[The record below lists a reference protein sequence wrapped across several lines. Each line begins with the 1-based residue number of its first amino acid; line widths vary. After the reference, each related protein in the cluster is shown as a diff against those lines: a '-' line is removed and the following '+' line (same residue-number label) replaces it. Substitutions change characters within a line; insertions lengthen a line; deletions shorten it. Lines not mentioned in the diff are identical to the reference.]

1 MNRNL
6 PALQWKSDNNN
17 SGKDGTDDGKDDFK
31 ELAQEVNKDEGLG
44 KPKQQT
50 LSNILKAVW

>member
-31 ELAQEVNKDEGLG
+31 ELAEEVNKDEGLG

>member
-6 PALQWKSDNNN
+6 PALQWKSDNSN

-31 ELAQEVNKDEGLG
+31 GLAQEVNKDEGLG
-44 KPKQQT
+44 EPKQQT
-50 LSNILKAVW
+50 FSNILKAVW

>member
-31 ELAQEVNKDEGLG
+31 ELVEEVNKDEGLG

-50 LSNILKAVW
+50 LSNILKAVR